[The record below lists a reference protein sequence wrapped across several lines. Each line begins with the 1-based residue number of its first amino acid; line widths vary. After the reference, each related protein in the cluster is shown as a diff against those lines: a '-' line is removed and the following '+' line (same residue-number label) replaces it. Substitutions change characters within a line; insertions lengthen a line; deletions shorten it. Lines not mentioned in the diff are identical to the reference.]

1 MNKPKRPHTNVTYF
15 LLMFAAI
22 VVMLLL
28 NISFGSV
35 NISFAYVFQMLS
47 GGIANNNEIWNNIIL
62 YSRLPQSIT
71 AILAGSGL
79 AVGGLMMQ
87 TLFRNPLAGPSV
99 LGITS
104 GASLGVAFVTM
115 FTGSWAIAAMNS
127 LGFYTNVVIMAGA
140 FIGALLS
147 LFIIL
152 ALSYKINNNA
162 MLLVAGI
169 MIGYITSAMI
179 DILKSYGLRDNVH
192 SFVLW
197 GLGNFSNVT
206 WEQLYYL
213 MPVVTMGLFF
223 SALLIKP
230 LDMLQ
235 LGDNYARNLGLKVH
249 TSRILI
255 ILCTGL
261 LTAIITAF
269 CGPIA
274 FLGLAVPHLTK
285 LLFQSTGN
293 KVLIPAVIL
302 NGAFIALVC
311 NFISRLPGLETALP
325 VNAVTSLFGAPVVIS
340 IILRKRNLQYSN

>member
-1 MNKPKRPHTNVTYF
+1 MNKQKRFHTNSTYF
-15 LLMFAAI
+15 LLMIAAI
-22 VVMLLL
+22 LAMLLL

-35 NISFAYVFQMLS
+35 NISFTYVFQVIS
-47 GGIANNNEIWNNIIL
+47 GGYENNNEIWNNIIF

-71 AILAGSGL
+71 AIFAGSGL

-99 LGITS
+99 LGISS

-115 FTGSWAIAAMNS
+115 FTGSWAIAAMNT
-127 LGFYTNVVIMAGA
+127 LGFYTNIIVMAGA

-179 DILKSYGLRDNVH
+179 DILKFYGLRDNVH

-206 WEQLYYL
+206 WDQLYYL
-213 MPVVTMGLFF
+213 IPVVSVGLIF

-235 LGDNYARNLGLKVH
+235 LGDNYAKNLGLKVH

-285 LLFQSTGN
+285 LIFRSTGN

-340 IILRKRNLQYSN
+340 IILRKNNLQYSN